1 MVAPTDN
8 SLMHRLQADCAAA
21 DAREPAERA
30 PVEAGL
36 MADPLSLGR
45 GPYSS
50 RGGWPA
56 RSDVKAP

>member
-8 SLMHRLQADCAAA
+8 SLRNRLQADCAAA
-21 DAREPAERA
+21 DARAAAERA
-30 PVEAGL
+30 PVVAGL
-36 MADPLSLGR
+36 TADPGSLPR
-45 GPYSS
+45 GPFSS